1 MRELKNMF
9 LTSSCSAVFMTVD
22 SLGDDWRERRAQVAK
37 KGGDV
42 MVKH

>member
-1 MRELKNMF
+1 MCVCEREIE
-9 LTSSCSAVFMTVD
+9 SGRVRE
-22 SLGDDWRERRAQVAK
+22 SLGLQGMRERRAQVAK